1 MRLVATVWFCFER
14 EYCKEQPTM
23 KVKTLAVICVFF
35 SSLAFGNGFEMTL
48 EAESGHCAF
57 GVPFVLH
64 TRFCNGGEQVAFE
77 GANISYKGGHF
88 AFLLGKDED
97 TLENMFRLT
106 QNYLAVGPPL
116 RYEGFNDPQFV
127 IHGYLQPGRS
137 AQRTDLLLMREPGMY
152 WIKAVATTANG
163 ETFESNTI
171 AATVEPFDADTALA
185 RLVGQDREKVLD
197 AGRFVFM
204 AYYAPGVMMD
214 PDTFGMPPKDF
225 VAELRAADP
234 QSPYLE
240 GLDAALASLSLIG
253 ESGILM
259 SYGLSSDSYIDLC
272 SDFVKRYPDSPYT
285 QALIPRLYWHEYY
298 NKQDG
303 RPDWALA
310 LGKKVLEAPIK
321 HASVASGRIPK
332 K

>member
-1 MRLVATVWFCFER
+1 MSHKVVFMTAFAIAATSASAHGDIELEVSSTANRYAFGECI
-14 EYCKEQPTM
+14 
-23 KVKTLAVICVFF
+23 VIKTLLKTRGDTEEVPNEVINIGPTFQF
-35 SSLAFGNGFEMTL
+35 AFAKDGG
-48 EAESGHCAF
+48 
-57 GVPFVLH
+57 PFLKMYETQH
-64 TRFCNGGEQVAFE
+64 YITAKPPIQFE
-77 GANISYKGGHF
+77 GF
-88 AFLLGKDED
+88 TDEQAI
-97 TLENMFRLT
+97 TS
-106 QNYLAVGPPL
+106 
-116 RYEGFNDPQFV
+116 
-127 IHGYLQPGRS
+127 RS
-137 AQRTDLLLMREPGMY
+137 LSSQGAIQRTDLLLMGESGTY
-152 WIKAVATTANG
+152 QVKAVLKTANG

-185 RLVGQDREKVLD
+185 RLVGQDPEKVLD

-214 PDTFGMPPKDF
+214 PDTFGMPPEDF

-234 QSPYLE
+234 QSPHLE

-259 SYGLSSDSYIDLC
+259 SYGLSSDSYMDLC

-285 QALIPRLYWHEYY
+285 QALIFRLYWNEYY

-310 LGKKVLEAPIK
+310 LGKKVLESPIK
-321 HASVASGRIPK
+321 HASVASGRIPNE
-332 K
+332 